1 MSGPGHEVVKEREG
15 IAAKMEV
22 LVKEWKE
29 KMSGSVEVR
38 KARENLKMNRM
49 KIRELRE
56 ELSIAEEFEGEL
68 KAKRRRIEESLAPPI
83 LRFFDKLKR
92 MEVIKDI
99 LLQEA
104 FSRGREQMFKMLEWG
119 AIRVKQMKRPA
130 LIYFVDLLLR
140 LRQLVEGKEVVGRV
154 DKMAKVVLQELS
166 RPDIN
171 WSSLSPLEVQV
182 VRRMTKEVE
191 GVPNFMA
198 RLISQ
203 LVGGM
208 VKKKKVDVGVQTE

>member
-29 KMSGSVEVR
+29 KMSGSVELR
-38 KARENLKMNRM
+38 KARDNLKMNRM
-49 KIRELRE
+49 KIRELKE

-68 KAKRRRIEESLAPPI
+68 KAKRRRIEESLVPPI

-104 FSRGREQMFKMLEWG
+104 FSSGREQMFKMLEWG

-130 LIYFVDLLLR
+130 LIYFVLC
-140 LRQLVEGKEVVGRV
+140 
-154 DKMAKVVLQELS
+154 
-166 RPDIN
+166 
-171 WSSLSPLEVQV
+171 
-182 VRRMTKEVE
+182 
-191 GVPNFMA
+191 
-198 RLISQ
+198 
-203 LVGGM
+203 
-208 VKKKKVDVGVQTE
+208 

>member
-38 KARENLKMNRM
+38 KARENSKMNRM

-56 ELSIAEEFEGEL
+56 ELSITEEFESEL
-68 KAKRRRIEESLAPPI
+68 EAKRRRIEESLVPPI

-92 MEVIKDI
+92 MEVIEDI

-104 FSRGREQMFKMLEWG
+104 FSSGREQMFKMLEWG
-119 AIRVKQMKRPA
+119 ATRVKRMKRPA

-140 LRQLVEGKEVVGRV
+140 LNQLVEGKEVVGRV

-171 WSSLSPLEVQV
+171 WSSLSPREVQV
-182 VRRMTKEVE
+182 VRRMTEELE
-191 GVPNFMA
+191 GMPNFMA

-208 VKKKKVDVGVQTE
+208 VKKNGVDIGVQTE

>member
-56 ELSIAEEFEGEL
+56 ELSIAEEFESEL
-68 KAKRRRIEESLAPPI
+68 EAKRRRIEESLVPPI

-104 FSRGREQMFKMLEWG
+104 FSSGREQMFKMLEWG
-119 AIRVKQMKRPA
+119 ATRVKQMKRSA
-130 LIYFVDLLLR
+130 LFYFVDLLLR

-166 RPDIN
+166 RSDIN
-171 WSSLSPLEVQV
+171 WSSLSPFEVQV
-182 VRRMTKEVE
+182 MRRMTKEVE

-203 LVGGM
+203 LVGR
-208 VKKKKVDVGVQTE
+208 VIKKKRVDVGVQTE

>member
-29 KMSGSVEVR
+29 KMSGSVELR
-38 KARENLKMNRM
+38 KARDNLKMNRM
-49 KIRELRE
+49 KIRELKE

-68 KAKRRRIEESLAPPI
+68 KAKRRRIEESLVPPI
-83 LRFFDKLKR
+83 LRLFDKLKR
-92 MEVIKDI
+92 MEVIEDI

-104 FSRGREQMFKMLEWG
+104 FSSGREQMFKMLEWG
-119 AIRVKQMKRPA
+119 ATRVKQMKRPA

-140 LRQLVEGKEVVGRV
+140 LRKLVEGKVVVGRV
-154 DKMAKVVLQELS
+154 DMMAKVVLQELS

-171 WSSLSPLEVQV
+171 WPNLSPWEVQV
-182 VRRMTKEVE
+182 MRRLTEELE

-203 LVGGM
+203 LVGKL
-208 VKKKKVDVGVQTE
+208 VKKKGVDVEVQTE

>member
-1 MSGPGHEVVKEREG
+1 MCGPDHEVVKEKEG
-15 IAAKMEV
+15 IAAEMEV

-29 KMSGSVEVR
+29 KMSGSVELR
-38 KARENLKMNRM
+38 KARENLKMSKM
-49 KIRELRE
+49 KIRQLRE

-68 KAKRRRIEESLAPPI
+68 EAKRRRIEVSLVPPI

-92 MEVIKDI
+92 MEVIDDS
-99 LLQEA
+99 LLQETFA
-104 FSRGREQMFKMLEWG
+104 SGREQMFKMLEWG
-119 AIRVKQMKRPA
+119 AKRVKQMKRPA

-140 LRQLVEGKEVVGRV
+140 LSQLVEGKEVVGRV

-171 WSSLSPLEVQV
+171 WSNLGPREVQV
-182 VRRMTKEVE
+182 VRRMTEELE

-203 LVGGM
+203 LVGGL
-208 VKKKKVDVGVQTE
+208 VKKKGVDVGVQTE

>member
-1 MSGPGHEVVKEREG
+1 M
-15 IAAKMEV
+15 
-22 LVKEWKE
+22 
-29 KMSGSVEVR
+29 
-38 KARENLKMNRM
+38 
-49 KIRELRE
+49 
-56 ELSIAEEFEGEL
+56 
-68 KAKRRRIEESLAPPI
+68 PPI
-83 LRFFDKLKR
+83 LQFFDKLKR

-104 FSRGREQMFKMLEWG
+104 FSSGREQMFKMLEWG
-119 AIRVKQMKRPA
+119 ATRVKQMNRSA
-130 LIYFVDLLLR
+130 LFYFVDLLLR

-171 WSSLSPLEVQV
+171 WSSLSPFEVHV